1 MTLLRNMQDGTYVI
15 PTEYLFFFVEKEPI
29 LYAQCHFVTGPN
41 WLANEKY
48 APLSPSSITSEG
60 KQVIHSE
67 ISKESAEQNQM
78 YFSLLSDT
86 YKNFTSRNI
95 IESKMYYWCENLMK
109 KYPDEMNVYYEDDQ
123 FICYVLKQ
131 NTYRL
136 VSLEKDK

>member
-1 MTLLRNMQDGTYVI
+1 MAKLDDVTTSGQ
-15 PTEYLFFFVEKEPI
+15 KPI
-29 LYAQCHFVTGPN
+29 IWIDDPI
-41 WLANEKY
+41 
-48 APLSPSSITSEG
+48 SSLDSNHI
-60 KQVIHSE
+60 
-67 ISKESAEQNQM
+67 
-78 YFSLLSDT
+78 YFILLSDT